1 MNNAKG
7 DDAAAGTPVGR
18 REGVLKCP
26 RQTHWKRKL
35 EKLFDQLGI
44 VDLKNNN
51 FLSFGPVKVVV
62 FLFKRRTKQGG
73 SRRKVTPFPSLLYLN
88 PQAAP
93 ASAADRNEFDEGE
106 PLNSHNAFN
115 MSYG

>member
-1 MNNAKG
+1 MQLLG
-7 DDAAAGTPVGR
+7 VQME
-18 REGVLKCP
+18 EGKKECLLKFQD
-26 RQTHWKRKL
+26 RLIGNGNWK
-35 EKLFDQLGI
+35 KLFDQLGI

-73 SRRKVTPFPSLLYLN
+73 SRPKVTPFPSLLYLN

-93 ASAADRNEFDEGE
+93 ASAADQK
-106 PLNSHNAFN
+106 
-115 MSYG
+115 